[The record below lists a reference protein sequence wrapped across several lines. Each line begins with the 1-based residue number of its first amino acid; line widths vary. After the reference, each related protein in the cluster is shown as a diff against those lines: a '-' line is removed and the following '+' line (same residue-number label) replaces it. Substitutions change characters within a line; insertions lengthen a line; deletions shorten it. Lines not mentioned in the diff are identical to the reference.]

1 MKPLLRTHPELE
13 IIDQLPLFIE
23 YRVYNFKL
31 CKNGTGKRRYG
42 YRYTYWDVVSLIVIY
57 FLWNR
62 FHVSFY
68 FEKFV
73 QTVTYLSPE
82 AVVDWTCHYVLRS
95 DKNYAIIMGFAFLL
109 FLK

>member
-23 YRVYNFKL
+23 YRIYNYKL
-31 CKNGTGKRRYG
+31 GKNGTDKRRYG
-42 YRYTYWDVVSLIVIY
+42 YGYSYWDVVSLVVIY

-68 FEKFV
+68 FLNDCTNCDSFYL
-73 QTVTYLSPE
+73 QTLWLTGLTITWLVRMKT
-82 AVVDWTCHYVLRS
+82 TQ
-95 DKNYAIIMGFAFLL
+95 LL
-109 FLK
+109 WGSSFCSC